1 MPTKQGPTFQSI
13 MQNLKNRTF
22 VPIYILMGEE
32 SYYIDQICEYIEEHV
47 LSQEERDFNQMIY
60 FGSDVTAVQVA
71 DMARRY
77 PMMAEY
83 QVIIVK
89 EAQNIRS
96 LEALEK
102 YLKNPVKSTI
112 LVWCHKNGK
121 IDARKK
127 TIGLA
132 QSLGVVFESKKLR
145 DYQLPD
151 FIRSYLN
158 ERKVSIDP
166 KTSQIIADHIGAD
179 LSRLTSELDK
189 VLISLPA
196 DNPIVTPEVVE
207 KEIGVSKDFNAFELK
222 NAIIQKDC
230 FKANQIVK
238 YFDNNPKAGSLYS
251 FLPLLFSYFQSL
263 MIVHYSPKRNTEQ
276 DIAAALDLRNT
287 WGAKEFLIGQRNYS
301 ARKTMDIITKIREI
315 DGKSKG
321 LDNPNTSA
329 GELMKELIF
338 FILH

>member
-1 MPTKQGPTFQSI
+1 
-13 MQNLKNRTF
+13 
-22 VPIYILMGEE
+22 
-32 SYYIDQICEYIEEHV
+32 
-47 LSQEERDFNQMIY
+47 
-60 FGSDVTAVQVA
+60 
-71 DMARRY
+71 
-77 PMMAEY
+77 
-83 QVIIVK
+83 VIIVK

-96 LEALEK
+96 LDALEK

-127 TIGLA
+127 AVGLA
-132 QSLGVVFESKKLR
+132 QAVGVVFESKKLR

-151 FIRSYLN
+151 FIQSYLK

-166 KTSQIIADHIGAD
+166 KACQIIADHIGAD

-196 DNPIVTPEVVE
+196 DNLRVTPEVVE
-207 KEIGVSKDFNAFELK
+207 KEIGVSKDFNAFELR
-222 NAIIQKDC
+222 NAIVQKDC

-263 MIVHYSPKRNTEQ
+263 MIVHYSPRKNTEQ

-287 WGAKEFLIGQRNYS
+287 WGAKDFVIGQKNYS
-301 ARKTMDIITKIREI
+301 ARKTMDIISKIRDI

-321 LDNPNTSA
+321 LDNPNTGA
-329 GELMKELIF
+329 GDLMKELIF